1 MKPISNS
8 SCILLENE
16 ELYLNS
22 KSSKTLIF
30 FLKLFWKENN
40 GVLLHYMLQREE
52 RRENKKTLNL
62 QLSVS

>member
-8 SCILLENE
+8 SCILLENK

-30 FLKLFWKENN
+30 LKKLFWKENN